1 MKVAV
6 VFGGPSPEHDIS
18 ILTAL
23 QAGRVLRDSGVEAQL
38 VYWTK
43 QVGFEMPPP
52 EAEARDFLEPDRA
65 GFSELSFD
73 LNNGFTIPSKV
84 RRRRLTLDFD
94 VVLNCCHGGPGEDGS
109 LDSMLRLSGMRVSGP
124 NAASCAVFMDKL
136 AISGTA
142 NDLGIATIPSFLHQ
156 PDTAETTTIGTTVPF
171 EPPWVTKPRFGGSS
185 IGVEVDVGDQATL
198 EVLSR
203 LAAARSGLVV
213 QPYLEGWHDLNVSVR
228 RYPELQ
234 LSAIER
240 PLATG
245 VYDYKTKYLSGAQGM
260 ESAPRELPAVLPEAV
275 EETIKTAVCKLAN
288 RMQVSGIPRV
298 DFLWDGTETVLFNEV
313 NPIPGAM
320 GMYLWSAAGVD
331 RAALL
336 LDLLRESETLPI
348 YYGSW
353 GGTSDGSALRVAS
366 NIASKLA

>member
-1 MKVAV
+1 MNLKVAV

-18 ILTAL
+18 ILTGL
-23 QAGRVLRDSGVEAQL
+23 QAGRVLRDARENVQL

-43 QVGFEMPPP
+43 QVGFELVPP
-52 EAEARDFLEPDRA
+52 EAEARDFLEPDRI

-73 LNNGFTIPSKV
+73 LKNGFAMPSKV
-84 RRRRLTLDFD
+84 RRRSTALNFD

-109 LDSMLRLSGMRVSGP
+109 LDAMLRLSGMRVSGP

-136 AISGTA
+136 AMSGLA
-142 NDLGIATIPSFLHQ
+142 NNLEIATIPSFLHQ
-156 PDTAETTTIGTTVPF
+156 PDTDIAPPF

-198 EVLSR
+198 AALSR

-213 QPYLEGWHDLNVSVR
+213 QPYLKGWHDVNVAVR

-240 PLATG
+240 PLAKG
-245 VYDYKTKYLSGAQGM
+245 VYDYQTKYLSGTEGM
-260 ESAPRELPAVLPEAV
+260 ESAPRELPAVLPPAI

-288 RMQVSGIPRV
+288 QMQVSGIPRI
-298 DFLWDGTETVLFNEV
+298 DFLWDGAETVLFNEV

-336 LDLLRESETLPI
+336 LDLLRESQSLPI
-348 YYGSW
+348 HYGSW
-353 GGTSDGSALRVAS
+353 GGTSDGSALRVAA